1 MNDPTV
7 VFESLSKPV
16 PTLRVERGKDF
27 GWKGAVDDC
36 ADFAQGRGATC
47 SEDLHGH
54 VSNSG
59 RFGRTCMHWL
69 AGGVSRELVEE
80 TVLRSATDDA
90 NLFYRPIGQFF
101 EVPDD
106 EPVLKREAFENG
118 AHVSAMG
125 SRRRLVGA
133 LAEGVDRGGHVGG
146 AEKGLVIRVDEGS
159 EGSFARSHFYQ
170 FDILMRL
177 PMGRPSPAA
186 FLEHP

>member
-1 MNDPTV
+1 MSPR
-7 VFESLSKPV
+7 P
-16 PTLRVERGKDF
+16 
-27 GWKGAVDDC
+27 
-36 ADFAQGRGATC
+36 
-47 SEDLHGH
+47 DLGPRPRLGYAA
-54 VSNSG
+54 SRIDRASG
-59 RFGRTCMHWL
+59 RR
-69 AGGVSRELVEE
+69 A
-80 TVLRSATDDA
+80 DDA
-90 NLFYRPIGQFF
+90 ALA
-101 EVPDD
+101 
-106 EPVLKREAFENG
+106 VLEREAFENG